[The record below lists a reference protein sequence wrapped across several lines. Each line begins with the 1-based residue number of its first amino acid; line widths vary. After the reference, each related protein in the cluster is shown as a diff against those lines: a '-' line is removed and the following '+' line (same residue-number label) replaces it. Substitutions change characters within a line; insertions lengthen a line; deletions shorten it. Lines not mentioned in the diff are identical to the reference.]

1 MHISEFHVVNFK
13 LFKDVKVLF
22 HPELCIFTG
31 VNNSGKTTLL
41 DALALW
47 HECFTKYV
55 NLSFNPD
62 SPYFYGKVGNS
73 QRYYP
78 LEQISSVRFPNFE
91 DIFYQRDRQNH
102 IILKAIFE
110 KDDKSKIEISFSISE
125 SGANYRLELLGFSKM
140 GFVSHFEA
148 FFKTTPNPIG
158 FSYASPITSLQQVEA
173 FATQPQIN
181 EIIFNRSS
189 VSVLRNR
196 LYALYRHPD
205 VNIFQQ
211 FLVDLSFIL
220 FNSQQR
226 VEIYTR
232 SDIQRDTR
240 IVFYV
245 KIGHKDIE
253 KDIALL
259 GSGTLQIIE
268 ILVNLYSAS
277 SSANRDINLILLDEP
292 DSYVHR
298 DVQNRL
304 MQVLTKFIKNNQLFL
319 TTHNESLIRS
329 SDISNLFHMES
340 KPTGVYRSLGSHHLR
355 KIRPKFK
362 GIYPTTLKP
371 VMSELGSTNGL
382 DFINAIEADVLLFVE
397 GEDDARTYD
406 ALLKIQSRPKKYAFW
421 VLGGISQVFKNLAHY
436 KTVFSE
442 IKNEKTLWEKSVLI
456 MDRDFL
462 SDQLVAT
469 LPTFLQEELDIK
481 NFVTN
486 AYTLES
492 TLLTDLNRLSR
503 LLSNWLKYQGK
514 EVEPDI
520 LVLRLEEAYQKYA
533 ASKAVDWQQD
543 KFIEDTAHAYK
554 DIREKLKEI
563 LKKKSNPGFIREN
576 DIQIQTLVRSHLKQ
590 VLLEGAYYKL
600 MDKEDVEVVINEALM
615 HVGLTFSIET
625 NFIELIHLVD
635 KSTWMSAWDFLLTI

>member
-22 HPELCIFTG
+22 HPELCVFTG

-41 DALALW
+41 EALALW
-47 HECFTKYV
+47 HECFTKLIRPAQGSTGNYQRGQYV
-55 NLSFNPD
+55 LGNTQIK
-62 SPYFYGKVGNS
+62 YF
-73 QRYYP
+73 P
-78 LEQISSVRFPNFE
+78 FEQINSVRCPNFE
-91 DIFYQRDRQNH
+91 DMFHQRNRKNR
-102 IILKAIFE
+102 IELSAIFNNN
-110 KDDKSKIEISFSISE
+110 STLIEVRFIISE
-125 SGANYRLELLGFSKM
+125 SGMNYKIELANFTKYNFLEFNL
-140 GFVSHFEA
+140 
-148 FFKTTPNPIG
+148 FFTKFPNPVG
-158 FSYASPITSLQQVEA
+158 FFYASPIAAIQQIEA
-173 FATQPQIN
+173 FSTQPQVSEAIV
-181 EIIFNRSS
+181 NRVSA
-189 VSVLRNR
+189 SVLRNR
-196 LYALYRHPD
+196 LYALYRHNDPS
-205 VNIFQQ
+205 IFQR
-211 FLVDLSFIL
+211 FLDDLSFVLYDNRQKIEM
-220 FNSQQR
+220 F
-226 VEIYTR
+226 TT
-232 SDIQRDTR
+232 SDIQKDTRVVINVRLHARDT
-240 IVFYV
+240 
-245 KIGHKDIE
+245 E

-259 GSGTLQIIE
+259 GSGTIQIIE
-268 ILVNLYSAS
+268 ILLNLYHTNSVDKDM
-277 SSANRDINLILLDEP
+277 NIILLDEP
-292 DSYVHR
+292 DSHIHR
-298 DVQNRL
+298 DIQSRL
-304 MQVLTKFIKNNQLFL
+304 LKVLTKFSKGNQIFI
-319 TTHNESLIRS
+319 TTHNEALIRS
-329 SDISNLFHMES
+329 ADISNLFHLES
-340 KPTGVYRSLGSHHLR
+340 KSVGSYERLATHHLQ
-355 KIRPKFK
+355 KIQPRFK
-362 GIYPTTLKP
+362 GIYPNTLKP
-371 VMSELGSTNGL
+371 IISELGSTNGL

-469 LPTFLQEELDIK
+469 LPTFLQGELDIK

-503 LLSNWLKYQGK
+503 LLSNWLKYQGE
-514 EVEPDI
+514 EVEPDV
-520 LVLRLEEAYQKYA
+520 LVLRLEEVYQKCA

-543 KFIEDTAHAYK
+543 KFIEHTAHAYK

-590 VLLEGAYYKL
+590 VQLDGAYYKL
-600 MDKEDVEVVINEALM
+600 MDKEDVEAVINEALTLT
-615 HVGLTFSIET
+615 GLTFSIET